1 MNNVY
6 QYLFSRPVCTL
17 MVVTSSLLELYV
29 LGVVFSK
36 NVSVSTCNKLN
47 IVINNALLNKLVIYL
62 GGQIIDNLPTSVN

>member
-29 LGVVFSK
+29 LVVVFSK
-36 NVSVSTCNKLN
+36 NVCVSTCNKSN